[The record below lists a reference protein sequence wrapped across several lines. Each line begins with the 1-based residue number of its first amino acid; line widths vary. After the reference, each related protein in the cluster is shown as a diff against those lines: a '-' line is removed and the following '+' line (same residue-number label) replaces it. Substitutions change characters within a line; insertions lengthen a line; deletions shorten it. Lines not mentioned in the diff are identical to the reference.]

1 MRWTEGVARNLL
13 QEPRVG
19 GIVVYYRD
27 VTARK
32 ATEQQLKETEDRY
45 GHLFSSA
52 ADVIFEAD
60 AEGYFRFVNPQTLRL
75 FEFAQDEVIGR
86 RFTEFIRADYRPQI
100 LQHYYK
106 QTTEGRLNSYI
117 EFPAITKSGKEVWL
131 GQNAWIMTDT
141 AGKLVGMQAVAR
153 DITERRRSEDALRTA
168 EAKYRALV
176 EQSLMGVYIM
186 QNNRLV
192 YVNPK
197 AADLLGYTQQ
207 EMIDSPSP
215 LRFRARAGSAAG
227 DGPARAPRSR
237 ARAERAARRA
247 RRPQGRRGD
256 PGRGV
261 LLGDR
266 VRQRAR
272 DPHDRARHQ
281 RSREARGSA
290 APGAEDGGG
299 RPARRRHRPRLQQP
313 ADRDPRQRRAD
324 VAPREGGSE
333 HGGGGRRD
341 PACRRSRRL
350 AHAPAAGIQPQAGA
364 AADRAR
370 PQRNRQQRVTNGAP
384 PDRHRR
390 AVAPRSRAIGL
401 TGACRSG
408 AGRAGAAES
417 DRQCA

>member
-1 MRWTEGVARNLL
+1 
-13 QEPRVG
+13 
-19 GIVVYYRD
+19 
-27 VTARK
+27 
-32 ATEQQLKETEDRY
+32 
-45 GHLFSSA
+45 
-52 ADVIFEAD
+52 
-60 AEGYFRFVNPQTLRL
+60 
-75 FEFAQDEVIGR
+75 
-86 RFTEFIRADYRPQI
+86 
-100 LQHYYK
+100 
-106 QTTEGRLNSYI
+106 
-117 EFPAITKSGKEVWL
+117 
-131 GQNAWIMTDT
+131 
-141 AGKLVGMQAVAR
+141 
-153 DITERRRSEDALRTA
+153 
-168 EAKYRALV
+168 
-176 EQSLMGVYIM
+176 MGVYIM

-215 LRFRARAGSAAG
+215 YEFVHEQDRPLVMDQLG
-227 DGPARAPRSR
+227 APRSR

-247 RRPQGRRGD
+247 RRAQGRRGD

-290 APGAEDGGG
+290 APGAEDGSG

-324 VAPREGGSE
+324 VAPREEGSG

-370 PQRNRQQRVTNGAP
+370 PQRNRQRRVANGAP

-401 TGACRSG
+401 ASACRSG
-408 AGRAGAAES
+408 AGRAGAPQS